1 MSENRNTAIG
11 NTNKAINNFKRFEK
25 GEINNI
31 EDKDD
36 NIFVRKPDEFFVP
49 VYDKKYA
56 KGNKKKAIG
65 TSRAN
70 KRKYISNYGNIIS
83 FELTKPKWIHG
94 ELTNK
99 GRVKSGYKKFGSNE
113 YIHRTE
119 WFSFALDELQKN
131 KERKVLKE
139 TNIKIYDIKTL
150 NKIFDAETEYYVYN
164 KNTGKPEKKSRSKYE
179 VHHKDGNSLNN
190 TITNLQLIESGTHS
204 ALEGLDFSIE
214 ATIDIDKIK
223 KINTETNIA
232 LVEKDGNREV
242 KQIEEYNQNDIKKL
256 LDESNLIKASNID
269 LDIEECIKHM
279 ETSTVKYLMIPTN
292 EVPLYYQIETDK
304 SYSEIKLDDFMKL
317 NKEPDYVMSYTNE
330 KQLCLVNLNN

>member
-1 MSENRNTAIG
+1 MKRNTAIG
-11 NTNKAINNFKRFEK
+11 KTNKAINNFKRFEK
-25 GEINNI
+25 GEIRNI
-31 EDKDD
+31 EDKDG

-56 KGNKKKAIG
+56 EGNKKRAIG
-65 TSRAN
+65 ASRAN

-83 FELTKPKWIHG
+83 FERPNPKWIHG

-139 TNIKIYDIKTL
+139 TDIKIYNIRTL

-164 KNTGKPEKKSRSKYE
+164 KNTGKLEKKSKSKYE

-190 TITNLQLIESGTHS
+190 TITNLQLIKSGTHS
-204 ALEGLDFSIE
+204 ALEGLNFSID

-223 KINTETNIA
+223 KINSETNIA
-232 LVEKDGNREV
+232 LLEKDGNREV
-242 KQIEEYNQNDIKKL
+242 KQIGEYNQNDIKKL
-256 LDESNLIKASNID
+256 FKESNLIKVSNID
-269 LDIEECIKHM
+269 IDIEECIKHM

-292 EVPLYYQIETDK
+292 EGALYYQIETDK
-304 SYSEIKLDDFMKL
+304 SYSEIKLDDFIKL
-317 NKEPDYVMSYTNE
+317 NKNPDYEMLYVNE